1 MPHTR
6 TKVIANNK
14 YIYIYT
20 FSFWPGKFSKAPVK
34 PWYRCSCHLLLTCA
48 CHKKKSSKV
57 RRPCLGNR
65 NPPKKKTV
73 RYFSPGFW
81 TDISE
86 LNLHYIYFV
95 PIIFYRCT
103 FEHTDWGFYNCSIL
117 VLNKLKMWLKN
128 YENESA
134 ENLIND

>member
-1 MPHTR
+1 VHA
-6 TKVIANNK
+6 I
-14 YIYIYT
+14 
-20 FSFWPGKFSKAPVK
+20 
-34 PWYRCSCHLLLTCA
+34 
-48 CHKKKSSKV
+48 KKNPAK
-57 RRPCLGNR
+57 LGDLALATETHQ
-65 NPPKKKTV
+65 KKKTV

-128 YENESA
+128 YEKGSA